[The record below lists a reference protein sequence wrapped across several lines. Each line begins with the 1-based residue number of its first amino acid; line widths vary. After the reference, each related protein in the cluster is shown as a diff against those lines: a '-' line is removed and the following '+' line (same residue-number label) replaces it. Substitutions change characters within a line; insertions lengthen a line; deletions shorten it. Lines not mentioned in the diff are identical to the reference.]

1 MPENFKVNLTNL
13 DDIEIYELLL
23 QGRISN
29 FPSGFWVNRNQ
40 EEAREVAIKLLR
52 YLIDDKLK
60 LNKKEVKIIVSK
72 KFMTKHKLHT
82 ASKLFGRSA
91 IKYVMSCYP
100 QEYEPWQFKN
110 DKVPQSYWKNQ
121 DNRVNALKYLFQV
134 DLKWSIE
141 DVKERLSWSVLE
153 ENGLSTLRNYYTSLY
168 KIYRATYQVDVHP
181 WEIMN
186 SEVPTGTWENK
197 SNRSAAV
204 KWLIEMGKLKNEPI
218 NRKTFAKYGL
228 SMLLGKYYRDNATR
242 AVREVLD
249 GTA

>member
-13 DDIEIYELLL
+13 NDIEIYELLL
-23 QGRISN
+23 QGRIPN

-40 EEAREVAIKLLR
+40 EEARDVAIKLLR
-52 YLIDDKLK
+52 HLIENKLK
-60 LNKKEVKIIVSK
+60 LDKKEIKTVVSK

-91 IKYVMSCYP
+91 IKYIMSCYP

-134 DLKWSIE
+134 DLKWSID

-153 ENGLSTLRNYYTSLY
+153 ENGLITLRSYYPSLC
-168 KIYRATYQVDVHP
+168 KIYRATYQNNVQP
-181 WEIMN
+181 WEIIN
-186 SEVPTGTWENK
+186 SEVPAGTWKSK
-197 SNRSAAV
+197 SNRRDAV
-204 KWLIEMGKLKNEPI
+204 KWLIGRVKLENEQI

-228 SMLLGKYYRDNATR
+228 SMLLGKYYSDNATR
-242 AVREVLD
+242 AIRDVL
-249 GTA
+249 GGKL